1 MSRIDQMAQMVP
13 VLLLAAFALAVLVPG
28 KAAGSRV
35 DDEKA
40 VAALDTAYQA
50 AVERNDADTMDRI
63 LADDMVLV
71 VGKGTVYTKADL
83 IRSARDRDAIYEK
96 QVEIEDSQKVRVWG
110 DTAVV
115 TAKLW
120 LKGSQ
125 KGQSFDRKLWFSDTY
140 VRTKDGWKYVFGQSS
155 IALPNEP

>member
-1 MSRIDQMAQMVP
+1 VRIDQLFP
-13 VLLLAAFALAVLVPG
+13 LAAFALAALVPG
-28 KAAGSRV
+28 RSAGSKV

-40 VAALDTAYQA
+40 VAALDTEYQA
-50 AVERNDADTMDRI
+50 AVERNDADTMAKI
-63 LADDMVLV
+63 LADDFVLV

-83 IRSARDRDAIYEK
+83 LKSARDKDAIYEK
-96 QVEIEDSQKVRVWG
+96 QVEIDDSQKVRVWG

-125 KGQSFDRKLWFSDTY
+125 KGQAFDKKLWFSDTY

>member
-1 MSRIDQMAQMVP
+1 MARIDQMAQMVP
-13 VLLLAAFALAVLVPG
+13 IVSLAAFALAVLVPG
-28 KAAGSRV
+28 RAEASRA

-40 VAALDTAYQA
+40 VAALDTEYQA
-50 AVERNDADTMDRI
+50 AVERNDADTMAKI
-63 LADDMVLV
+63 LADDFVLV
-71 VGKGTVYTKADL
+71 VGKGTVFTKADL
-83 IRSARDRDAIYEK
+83 LKSARDKDAIYEK
-96 QVEIEDSQKVRVWG
+96 QVEIDDSQKVRVWG

-125 KGQSFDRKLWFSDTY
+125 KGQAFDRKLWFSDTY
-140 VRTKDGWKYVFGQSS
+140 VRTPDGWKYVFGQSS

>member
-1 MSRIDQMAQMVP
+1 MVRIDQVFP
-13 VLLLAAFALAVLVPG
+13 LAAFALAVLVPG
-28 KAAGSRV
+28 RSAGSKV

-40 VAALDTAYQA
+40 VAALDTEYQA
-50 AVERNDADTMDRI
+50 AVERNDADTMAKI
-63 LADDMVLV
+63 LADDFVLV
-71 VGKGTVYTKADL
+71 VGKGTVYTRADL
-83 IRSARDRDAIYEK
+83 LKSARDKDAIYEK
-96 QVEIEDSQKVRVWG
+96 QVEIEGSQKVRVWG

-125 KGQSFDRKLWFSDTY
+125 KGQAFDKKLWFSDTY
-140 VRTKDGWKYVFGQSS
+140 VRTREGWKYVFGQSS